1 MTNISDFKIQCPS
14 QQVCIYA
21 LNQGIESTQE
31 KKWIYNEHIYFLIIN
46 QLFNNLIHFYQ
57 KSTIRAPTI

>member
-14 QQVCIYA
+14 QQVCIYE

-31 KKWIYNEHIYFLIIN
+31 KNEFIMNIYTSSLLIN
-46 QLFNNLIHFYQ
+46 Y
-57 KSTIRAPTI
+57 STI